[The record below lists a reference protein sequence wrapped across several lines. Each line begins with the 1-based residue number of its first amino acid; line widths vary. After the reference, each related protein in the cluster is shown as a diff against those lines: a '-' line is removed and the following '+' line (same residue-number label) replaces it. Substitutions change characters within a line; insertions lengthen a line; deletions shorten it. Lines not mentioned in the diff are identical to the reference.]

1 MLQDRL
7 WLSKWCLSRRKRW
20 IDVTIA
26 TMALIGLSPVFVI
39 IAAAIM
45 MDSGLPIIFR
55 QRRVGRLQN
64 EFQLFKFRTMTTT
77 GSECATGLTQ
87 GGDIRVTAVGGIL
100 RKWKLD
106 ELPQL
111 VNVLRG
117 EMTIV
122 GPRPD
127 MMKFWMLATEVER
140 EILFLTPGLTGAASI
155 AFFDEEHLL
164 THVDRENLTDFY
176 VKSILPAK
184 AQLDREYAKRAT
196 FLSDCGIVLKTL
208 YAPVLR
214 SRTRKSQA
222 YAPFSEQ

>member
-1 MLQDRL
+1 M
-7 WLSKWCLSRRKRW
+7 
-20 IDVTIA
+20 
-26 TMALIGLSPVFVI
+26 TMA
-39 IAAAIM
+39 
-45 MDSGLPIIFR
+45 
-55 QRRVGRLQN
+55 
-64 EFQLFKFRTMTTT
+64 
-77 GSECATGLTQ
+77 GSEFATGLTQ
-87 GGDIRVTAVGGIL
+87 RGDMRVTAVGGIL

-127 MMKFWMLATEVER
+127 MMKFWMLATETER

-164 THVDRENLTDFY
+164 AHVAGENLTNFY

-184 AQLDREYAKRAT
+184 ALLDREYAKRAT

-214 SRTRKSQA
+214 SRTRKSHA
-222 YAPFSEQ
+222 YSPFPE